1 MKKKI
6 ITLALV
12 AVMTF
17 ASSITAFA
25 ATSPSG
31 SVYYTD
37 GTISVESETEGIFVD
52 AVTAADLTEA
62 QAASYESAVD
72 VLNQVARNNNVT
84 VLGSVRVDI
93 TSATGTWNGS
103 AIRVSVAG
111 LGVKKGEIVIVQHL
125 LADGTWKT
133 ETASVVADDVVEIT
147 GVDSFSPFIIAKV
160 SVNTPAAAASVAA
173 DANNASAA
181 AKSPKTGLSVDVVL
195 AALADLF

>member
-31 SVYYTD
+31 SVYYND
-37 GTISVESETEGIFVD
+37 GTVSVESETEGIFVD
-52 AVTAADLTEA
+52 AVTAADFTEA

-84 VLGSVRVDI
+84 VLGTVYVDI
-93 TSATGTWNGS
+93 TSATGAWDTS

-111 LGVKKGEIVIVQHL
+111 LGVKKGEFVIVQHL

-147 GVDSFSPFIIAKV
+147 GVTSFSPFIIAKV
-160 SVNTPAAAASVAA
+160 AGNPAAAASVAA

-181 AKSPKTGLSVDVVL
+181 AKSPKTGVSVDVVL